1 MGHRDLD
8 LIKLKKSIA
17 QNCPNNLLICRILFK
32 SNIKIKLVISL
43 LHSFLWKVTE
53 KDFIF
58 T

>member
-8 LIKLKKSIA
+8 LIKLKKFIA
-17 QNCPNNLLICRILFK
+17 QNCPNSRLICRILFK
-32 SNIKIKLVISL
+32 NNIKIKLVISL
-43 LHSFLWKVTE
+43 LHLFLWKVTA